1 VEERFVINAKI
12 APDPEADVRRSEPR
26 IDVQAAVPLRELG
39 HAAVDARLVNIS
51 SRGFMA
57 ETEALIEPGSR
68 VWLTLP
74 GLPRA
79 NARVVWA
86 RSGRIGG
93 EFAEPIDPLEVF
105 QAIGRATA

>member
-1 VEERFVINAKI
+1 VIRAKI
-12 APDPEADVRRSEPR
+12 APDVDGDARRRELRVEVR
-26 IDVQAAVPLRELG
+26 AAIPMRELG
-39 HAAVDARLVNIS
+39 HSGVDARLVNIS
-51 SRGFMA
+51 SHGFMA

-79 NARVVWA
+79 NALVLWA

-93 EFAEPIDPLEVF
+93 QFEDPIDPLQVLH
-105 QAIGRATA
+105 ASGKAAPAA